1 MLLIHYSCCCSWWKK
16 TTLSV
21 QCVCVWRLISAGE
34 TCFTVNCPSWVIF
47 LRQKYLR
54 LEPLQSCWDAAQVR
68 STFFFLSG
76 TCDGEVLLHAQL
88 ILANSDLF
96 WRNFLH
102 CRASFSTQ
110 LWQKL
115 PVSRLGRLL
124 NMLALFVRLLL
135 TSLNLLCRTAL
146 TPEMK
151 EVIVFCPRTAK
162 SSHFDFSTAK
172 NRTHTSSRGTMATP
186 YTVGWIVVFFGC
198 SSVLIQDSEQIPQ
211 YFHMLQ

>member
-16 TTLSV
+16 TTLK
-21 QCVCVWRLISAGE
+21 CPVCLCLKTDFSRWNLFHRELSFLG
-34 TCFTVNCPSWVIF
+34 NF
-47 LRQKYLR
+47 LRQKDLR

-102 CRASFSTQ
+102 CRASSSAQ

-124 NMLALFVRLLL
+124 NMLALFVRLFL

-172 NRTHTSSRGTMATP
+172 NTHTSTRGTMATP
-186 YTVGWIVVFFGC
+186 YTVGWIVIFFGC

-211 YFHMLQ
+211 YFNMLQ

>member
-1 MLLIHYSCCCSWWKK
+1 MLLIHYGCCSWWKK
-16 TTLSV
+16 RTLK
-21 QCVCVWRLISAGE
+21 CPVCLCLKTDFSRWNRFHRELSFLG
-34 TCFTVNCPSWVIF
+34 NF
-47 LRQKYLR
+47 LRQKDLR
-54 LEPLQSCWDAAQVR
+54 LEPLQCCRDATQVG

-102 CRASFSTQ
+102 CRASFSAQ

-124 NMLALFVRLLL
+124 NMLALFVRLFL

-151 EVIVFCPRTAK
+151 EVIVFCPRTAR
-162 SSHFDFSTAK
+162 SSHLDISTAK
-172 NRTHTSSRGTMATP
+172 NRTHTSTRGTMATP

-198 SSVLIQDSEQIPQ
+198 SSVLIQDSEQILQ
-211 YFHMLQ
+211 YFQMLQ